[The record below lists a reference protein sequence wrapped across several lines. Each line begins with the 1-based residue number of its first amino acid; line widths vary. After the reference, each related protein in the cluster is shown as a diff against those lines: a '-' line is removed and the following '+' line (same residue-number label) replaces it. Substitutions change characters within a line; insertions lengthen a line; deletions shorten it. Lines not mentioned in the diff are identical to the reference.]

1 MDMMKLP
8 CYCATLRRA
17 TRLVTAVY
25 DEHLRATGVRATQFT
40 ILGALH
46 LRPGMRITDM
56 VDMLAIDQTTLT
68 RTLALLRKDG
78 LVTVASQ
85 PSGRE
90 KCWRLSGEGEKLIR
104 TARPLWEQ
112 AQEEVHRRYGKERI
126 EAVNSALY
134 ELSRALVV

>member
-1 MDMMKLP
+1 MEMMNLP

-17 TRLVTAVY
+17 ARMLTTLY
-25 DEHLRATGVRATQFT
+25 DEYLRTAGIRATQFT

-46 LRPGMRITDM
+46 MRPGMRITDM

-78 LVTVASQ
+78 FVTVASQ

-90 KCWRLSGEGEKLIR
+90 KCWQLSEKGQAMVR
-104 TARPLWEQ
+104 KVKPLWEQ
-112 AQEEVHRRYGKERI
+112 AQEEVNRRYGKKRVAAI
-126 EAVNSALY
+126 NHALY
-134 ELSRALVV
+134 ELSRAIAA